1 MLDLK
6 LTYLQKTEERKNKYR
21 CKARIKGIT
30 YPLSDIMTEMNVKKE
45 LSVLVIPDTV
55 FLNGTNTNLKINK
68 KTGSELYKQVAKDDF
83 YGIALAAKKGST
95 EELYDEFDLYKIGTL
110 VKIDKAKAMR
120 DFYQI
125 SMEIVERVEVEEL
138 TPDGAN
144 YRATYKLIPDIMD
157 LDDENKKDILKHIR
171 YLVSEISENFKGSKT
186 YVEQINKLDNITKV
200 IAYVFPYMRLSLEEK
215 QALLEM
221 RSLKEKSLKFLDLLV
236 EQKESI
242 KFQMEMAAKFNEE
255 MNKRNRE
262 NMLKEQLRAI
272 QEELD
277 DVEGGTGKKD
287 YRQLIEE
294 ANMPENVKEI
304 ALEEVT
310 KLERQGPH
318 SSEENVIRNYLDLL
332 VSLPWGKSEI
342 KDIDIEVARKVLN
355 DEHYGLDK
363 VKDRIIQ
370 HLTVMK
376 LKQNKQGSILLL
388 AGPPGTGKTSLGK
401 SIAEALGRKYV
412 RISLGGVKDESEI
425 RGHRRT
431 YLGALPG
438 RIIQGMKRAGEK
450 NPVFI
455 LDEVDKIRAGING
468 DPESALLEVLDPE
481 QNDTFSD
488 HYLEVP
494 YDLSDVFFIATA
506 NSLRDIPGPLRD
518 RMEIIEVGSYTSHEK
533 FHIAKNH
540 LIGEVLE
547 EHGLDDGQ
555 LQIDDEA
562 LKTMIEKYTREA
574 GVRGLKRQLSAVARV
589 TSEKVVLGTVD
600 LPYVVKEDM
609 LYDILGH
616 ELTPYQQAGKN
627 NPPGVVTGLAWTPVG
642 GDILFIEGAFMP
654 GTGKLTL
661 TGQLGDVM
669 KESAK
674 ISQSLIRSRL
684 AFNLE
689 SIEFDK
695 KDLHIHVPSGAIPKD
710 GPSAGVAL
718 LTTIASLVT
727 GHAVD
732 PKLAMTGEI
741 SLRGAVLPVGGI
753 KEKVLAAHRAGIKRV
768 ILPKDNEKD
777 LDDVPQD
784 VKDEMQ
790 FIFAETVEDV
800 IKETIGI
807 ELPKPVMMEMS
818 TGSLTGGAG
827 A

>member
-1 MLDLK
+1 
-6 LTYLQKTEERKNKYR
+6 
-21 CKARIKGIT
+21 
-30 YPLSDIMTEMNVKKE
+30 MTEMNINKE
-45 LSVLVIPDTV
+45 LSVLVIPNTV
-55 FLNGTNTNLKINK
+55 YLNKTDITLKISK
-68 KTGSELYKQVAKDDF
+68 KIGSEIYKRVAADDF
-83 YGIALAAKKGST
+83 YGIALAVHEGST
-95 EELYDEFDLYKIGTL
+95 EGLYSEEDFYQVGTL
-110 VKIDKAKAMR
+110 IKIQNAKAMK

-125 SMEIVERVEVEEL
+125 KMEIVERVEVDEL
-138 TPDGAN
+138 IPEGTN
-144 YRATYKLIPDIMD
+144 YRATYRLIPDIMD
-157 LDDENKKDILKHIR
+157 LDPEDEEDILKHIK

-186 YVEQINKLDNITKV
+186 YVEQVNKLDDITKI
-200 IAYVFPYMRLSLEEK
+200 IAYVFPYMRISLEEK
-215 QALLEM
+215 QALLEI
-221 RSLKEKSLKFLDLLV
+221 RSLKEKSLKFLDILI
-236 EQKESI
+236 EQKEAV

-255 MNKRNRE
+255 MSKRNRE

-277 DVEGGTGKKD
+277 DVEGGSGKKD

-294 ANMPENVKEI
+294 ADMPDDVKEV
-304 ALEEVT
+304 ALEELA
-310 KLERQGPH
+310 KLDRQGPH
-318 SSEENVIRNYLDLL
+318 SSEDNVIRNYLDLL
-332 VSLPWGKSEI
+332 VALPWGKSKI
-342 KDIDIEVARKVLN
+342 KDIDIEAARKLLN
-355 DEHYGLDK
+355 EQHYGLEK

-438 RIIQGMKRAGEK
+438 RIIQGMKRAGER

-547 EHGLDDGQ
+547 DHGLDDTQ

-562 LKTMIEKYTREA
+562 LKTIIEKYTREA

-600 LPYVVKEDM
+600 LPYVVKSDM

-616 ELTPYQQAGKN
+616 ELIAQQQAGKN

-654 GTGKLTL
+654 GNGKLTL

-684 AFNLE
+684 AFHLE
-689 SIEFDK
+689 GIEFDK

-727 GHAVD
+727 GHKVD

-753 KEKVLAAHRAGIKRV
+753 KEKVLAAHRAGINRI

-777 LDDVPQD
+777 LDDIPQD
-784 VKDEMQ
+784 VKDEIE

-800 IKETIGI
+800 ISETIGI
-807 ELPKPVMMEMS
+807 ELPKPVMYNMTS
-818 TGSLTGGAG
+818 NQITGGAG